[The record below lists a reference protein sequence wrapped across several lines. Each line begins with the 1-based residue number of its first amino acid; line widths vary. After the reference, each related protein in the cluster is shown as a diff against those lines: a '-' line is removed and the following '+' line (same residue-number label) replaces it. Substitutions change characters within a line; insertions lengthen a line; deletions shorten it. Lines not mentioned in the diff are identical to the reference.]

1 MATNFAN
8 LPVIWG
14 RTQPQPVARDLN
26 YSSKNQGSLNEI
38 LNEFGPFPPYSL
50 VVGQCMD
57 GLPFMLSLDNPRS
70 GAILVVGESEKQKK
84 QLLSTMSSSA
94 CRINHPTDVSW
105 SLISSSP
112 HQYTELVNSPHC
124 RSVTSPHGRAAG
136 ELIIDLAS
144 SVEQRRF
151 GRERG
156 GTHVVMID
164 DFGSFSPLLADYHVY
179 LNFKSLITK
188 GPGCGIWP
196 LVSSKPD
203 EAYTEQGK
211 LLRTF
216 GTYIFEKTGTAR
228 EGNSFPPGE
237 AQQPQFIQPNFN
249 AIVGGRLIPMSSVF
263 A

>member
-14 RTQPQPVARDLN
+14 RAQHQPVTSGSNFL
-26 YSSKNQGSLNEI
+26 SKNQDSLNSI

-50 VVGQCMD
+50 VVGQCVD

-70 GAILVVGESEKQKK
+70 GAILVVGENETRKK
-84 QLLSTMSSSA
+84 QVLSTMSSSA
-94 CRINHPTDVSW
+94 CRINHPADVSW
-105 SLISSSP
+105 SLISSTP
-112 HQYTELVNSPHC
+112 HQYSELVNSPHC
-124 RSVTSPHGRAAG
+124 RSITSPHERAAG
-136 ELIIDLAS
+136 ELIVDLAS
-144 SVEQRRF
+144 TVEQRRF

-156 GTHVVMID
+156 GTHVIMID
-164 DFGSFSPLLADYHVY
+164 NFGSLAPLLSDYRVY
-179 LNFKSLITK
+179 LNFKSLISN

-196 LVSSKPD
+196 LVSSRPD

-216 GTYIFEKTGTAR
+216 GTYIFEKIGSER
-228 EGNSFPPGE
+228 GSNSFSREPLNL
-237 AQQPQFIQPNFN
+237 PQNIQPNFN
-249 AIVGGRLIPMSSVF
+249 AIVGGRLIPISSLF

>member
-1 MATNFAN
+1 MVTNFAN

-14 RTQPQPVARDLN
+14 RTQPQPVARESN
-26 YSSKNQGSLNEI
+26 YSSKNQGSLNAI
-38 LNEFGPFPPYSL
+38 LNDFGPFPPYSL

-70 GAILVVGESEKQKK
+70 GAILIVGENETQKK
-84 QLLSTMSSSA
+84 QILSTLSSSA

-105 SLISSSP
+105 SLISSTP
-112 HQYTELVNSPHC
+112 HQHAELVNSPHC
-124 RSVTSPHGRAAG
+124 RTITSPYGRAAG
-136 ELIIDLAS
+136 ELIVDLAS
-144 SVEQRRF
+144 KVEQRRF

-164 DFGSFSPLLADYHVY
+164 DFGSFSPLLADYNVY

-188 GPGCGIWP
+188 GPACGIWP

-211 LLRTF
+211 ILRSF
-216 GTYIFEKTGTAR
+216 GTYIFEKVGS
-228 EGNSFPPGE
+228 EQGVNSFPRGE
-237 AQQPQFIQPNFN
+237 FHQPQIVQPNFN
-249 AIVGGRLIPMSSVF
+249 AIVGGRLIPISSVYV
-263 A
+263 